1 MTPPADFRI
10 GRVLRRSRLVFA
22 RNFFQLAGIA
32 AIAVIP
38 GLIVPATDGYA
49 PINLGLPTWAPI
61 SLYAAGILLGQSIM
75 CFLAFERMR
84 GRPTSFRE
92 GLMVGLHRSL
102 PLVGMSFLIFVILGI
117 LQSLSGSYPTAVV
130 AGILLLPVWWMA
142 MPVCVIEGL
151 GLLRSFGRSRALT
164 KGHRWKMLGLVLLVI
179 GAGLGLLVTMHF
191 PVRAA
196 ILSFGAPAI
205 VGPLARI
212 DGMTWT
218 ALWAAFFAVLLA
230 VSYHE
235 LRAGTGGNEPDRIVE
250 VFE

>member
-61 SLYAAGILLGQSIM
+61 SLYAAGVLLGQSIM

-102 PLVGMSFLIFVILGI
+102 PLVGMSFLL
-117 LQSLSGSYPTAVV
+117 LASLNAP
-130 AGILLLPVWWMA
+130 LLPA
-142 MPVCVIEGL
+142 PFGL
-151 GLLRSFGRSRALT
+151 RFGGGSPSQANPRGSI
-164 KGHRWKMLGLVLLVI
+164 HSI
-179 GAGLGLLVTMHF
+179 G
-191 PVRAA
+191 
-196 ILSFGAPAI
+196 FGA
-205 VGPLARI
+205 
-212 DGMTWT
+212 
-218 ALWAAFFAVLLA
+218 
-230 VSYHE
+230 
-235 LRAGTGGNEPDRIVE
+235 
-250 VFE
+250 